1 MNIWLTFLGM
11 MVVTYGVRVLPLVAV
26 RAKPSPAFEE
36 FLRYV
41 PPAVFAALIV
51 PELVVPN
58 GRLEFGPAFFAGII
72 GVLVAWRTQNMALT
86 ILAGVGAFVLLH
98 TFM

>member
-1 MNIWLTFLGM
+1 MNIWLTILGM
-11 MVVTYGVRVLPLVAV
+11 ALVTYGVRVLPLVAV
-26 RAKPSPAFEE
+26 RVKPGPTFEQM
-36 FLRYV
+36 LRYV

-51 PELVVPN
+51 PELIIPN
-58 GRLEFGPAFFAGII
+58 GKLEFGPALLAGFV

-86 ILAGVGAFVLLH
+86 ILAGVASFALLR

>member
-1 MNIWLTFLGM
+1 MNIWHTYLGM
-11 MVVTYGVRVLPLVAV
+11 MLVTYGVRVLPLVAV
-26 RAKPSPAFEE
+26 RVKPSPAFEQ

-51 PELVVPN
+51 PELIVPN

-72 GVLVAWRTQNMALT
+72 GVLVAWRTHNMAFT

>member
-11 MVVTYGVRVLPLVAV
+11 FVVTYGVRVLPLVAV
-26 RAKPSPAFEE
+26 RVKPSPSFEQ

-41 PPAVFAALIV
+41 PPGVFAALIV
-51 PELVVPN
+51 PELIVPN

-86 ILAGVGAFVLLH
+86 ILTGVGAFVLLH
-98 TFM
+98 TLL

>member
-1 MNIWLTFLGM
+1 MNIWLTFFGM
-11 MVVTYGVRVLPLVAV
+11 FLVTYGVRALPLAAV
-26 RAKPSPAFEE
+26 RVKPSLSFEQ

-51 PELVVPN
+51 PELVVPK
-58 GRLEFGPAFFAGII
+58 GRLDFGPAFFAGII
-72 GVLVAWRTQNMALT
+72 GALVAWRTHNMALT
-86 ILAGVGAFVLLH
+86 ILAGVGAFALLH